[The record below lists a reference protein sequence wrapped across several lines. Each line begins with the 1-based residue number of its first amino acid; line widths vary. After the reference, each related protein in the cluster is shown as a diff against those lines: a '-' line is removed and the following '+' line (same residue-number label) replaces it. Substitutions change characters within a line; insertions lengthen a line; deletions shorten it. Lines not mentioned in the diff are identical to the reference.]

1 MSARLTYNRTRTYTV
16 KFGDVLYIESEN
28 SPSEEE

>member
-16 KFGDVLYIESEN
+16 KFGDLLYIESEN
-28 SPSEEE
+28 SSSEEE

>member
-16 KFGDVLYIESEN
+16 KFGDELYIESEN